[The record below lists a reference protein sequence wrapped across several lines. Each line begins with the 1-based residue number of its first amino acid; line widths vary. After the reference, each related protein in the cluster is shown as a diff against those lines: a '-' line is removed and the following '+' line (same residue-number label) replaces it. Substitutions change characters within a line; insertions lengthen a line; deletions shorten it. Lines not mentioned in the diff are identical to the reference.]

1 MMNFIFKKF
10 KKMIARN
17 DNHLTKNIIQY
28 IDFLRKIKSY

>member
-17 DNHLTKNIIQY
+17 DNHLMKNVIRY
-28 IDFLRKIKSY
+28 ADFLRKIKFY